1 MRTLEDINAEL
12 EQVRQKLDRA
22 RKLSAVM
29 EDLKA
34 QHEERKRAAEDALK
48 VLYREQEDV
57 EELERLSFA
66 SFLARIRGEQAE
78 RLDKSGGRRWRPKP
92 AMTRP
97 AVIWRIWRP
106 AFRRPRRSGRVWRA

>member
-48 VLYREQEDV
+48 VLYREQE
-57 EELERLSFA
+57 
-66 SFLARIRGEQAE
+66 
-78 RLDKSGGRRWRPKP
+78 RWPEGAQDTNTSPLKGY
-92 AMTRP
+92 
-97 AVIWRIWRP
+97 I
-106 AFRRPRRSGRVWRA
+106 RSGMKEMDRYVKTLPTDKEDFDAQNLLQ

>member
-78 RLDKSGGRRWRPKP
+78 RLDQERREAVAAKARYD
-92 AMTRP
+92 AA